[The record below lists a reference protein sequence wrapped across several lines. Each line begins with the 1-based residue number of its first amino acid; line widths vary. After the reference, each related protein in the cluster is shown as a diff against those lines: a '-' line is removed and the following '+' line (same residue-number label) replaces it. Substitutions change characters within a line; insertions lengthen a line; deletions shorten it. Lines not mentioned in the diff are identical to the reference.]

1 MMLQRYEKIFIIAFF
16 YEQSD
21 IVMLSFVSEHPFH
34 THTTSE

>member
-1 MMLQRYEKIFIIAFF
+1 MLQIYEKNLIIVIF

-21 IVMLSFVSEHPFH
+21 IVMLFFVSENPFH